1 MTPAQE
7 IAKLRDEINEHD
19 YLYYTAAA
27 PRISDREYDK
37 LFARLKELEAAHP
50 ELVTP
55 HSPTQRVGEKLLAG
69 FKHVAHAVP
78 MLSIDNTYN
87 EAELREFDGR
97 VSRGLDGA
105 KYEYLVDPKI
115 DGVSASLRYEDGAL
129 VLGATR
135 GDGRS
140 GDDITANIKTIRA
153 IPLRLRGRGWPG
165 VLEVRGE
172 VYWPRKAFD
181 AFNAQRVKDGE
192 EPFANPRNA
201 TTGALKSLDPRETAS
216 RGLAFIAHGFG
227 EIAGATFERA
237 SELFA
242 ALKQWGVP
250 VSPHQTLCKSIDE
263 VVQFVN
269 DWEARRHSLEYET
282 DGLVIKIDRLDQRDA
297 LGATSRFPRWC
308 IAYKYAAEQ
317 AESRL
322 LNVDF
327 QVGKLGTI
335 TPRAVMEPVQ
345 LSGTTVRHASLHNFD
360 QVARLGADHGGL
372 HLGDTVLVEKAGEI
386 IPQVIRITKKGS
398 PRGRLVEP
406 PSKCPVCKGDIEKDE
421 GGVYIRCINPA
432 CDAQIKERLKFFCGR
447 DQMDIE
453 GLGDIWIDRLVD
465 LGLIKDAGDLYKLST
480 RQAELSEI
488 ETVKEFGVTKARE
501 FIDSIRESIDH
512 SLPEQLK
519 RLRLRLPTTC
529 LDRCAKNFAN
539 IKAFASATE
548 ADLIARC
555 GLEPS
560 LASAVMAK
568 LNPPIGDAPKALAR
582 LVGTQGLRFKWAG
595 ESLISKLVERKW
607 VKGLADFY
615 SLEQHMESIARL
627 EFKSRLGA
635 TRAKEIIFNIEVS
648 KNCSLSRLIVAL
660 NIPHVGGSTAELLAE
675 HFGSM
680 DALVEAATTTPSPCK
695 GEGRGEGPTPKRA
708 KRSSGRT
715 AAPSLFGESADDDSQ
730 TVPPV
735 KSKPPADPLQEI
747 EGIGPEVASSI
758 RRFFAM
764 PSVQE
769 MLDKLR
775 KAGLRMNQE
784 LKPVQEHQPLKDKS
798 VVITGSF
805 ENYSRNDLEAL
816 IKRNGGKCVSAV
828 SKKTSF
834 LLCGNSPG
842 NKLDVARR
850 LGIEV
855 LDLSSFLDMLKR

>member
-50 ELVTP
+50 NLVTP
-55 HSPTQRVGEKLLAG
+55 DSPTQRVGERLLAG

-87 EAELREFDGR
+87 EAELRDFDGR

-115 DGVSASLRYEDGAL
+115 DGVSATLRYEDGAL
-129 VLGATR
+129 VLAATR
-135 GDGRS
+135 GDGKS
-140 GDDITANIKTIRA
+140 GDDITANVKTIRA
-153 IPLRLRGRGWPG
+153 IPLRLRGKGWPR

-172 VYWPRKAFD
+172 VYWPRRAFD
-181 AFNAQRVKDGE
+181 AFNAQRMKEGE

-227 EIAGATFERA
+227 QIAGAEFQRA

-242 ALKQWGVP
+242 AVKKWGVP
-250 VSPHQTLCKSIDE
+250 VSPHQALCKSIDE
-263 VVQFVN
+263 VVRFVN
-269 DWEARRHSLEYET
+269 DWESRRHSLEYET

-317 AESRL
+317 AESKL

-372 HLGDTVLVEKAGEI
+372 HVGDTVLVEKAGEI
-386 IPQVIRITKKGS
+386 IPQVIRITKPGK

-406 PSKCPVCKGDIEKDE
+406 PNKCPVCNGDIEKDE
-421 GGVYIRCINPA
+421 GGVYIRCINPS

-453 GLGDIWIDRLVD
+453 GVGEALVEQLVD
-465 LGLIKDAGDLYKLST
+465 QEYVKSYADLYKLLTEPQWPGSPT
-480 RQAELSEI
+480 SKWRDKLAALTFEQERRTEEGIKKQTVQLGEKRADKLLEGIERSKRQ
-488 ETVKEFGVTKARE
+488 
-501 FIDSIRESIDH
+501 
-512 SLPEQLK
+512 P
-519 RLRLRLPTTC
+519 
-529 LDRCAKNFAN
+529 
-539 IKAFASATE
+539 
-548 ADLIARC
+548 
-555 GLEPS
+555 
-560 LASAVMAK
+560 
-568 LNPPIGDAPKALAR
+568 LAR
-582 LVGTQGLRFKWAG
+582 V
-595 ESLISKLVERKW
+595 
-607 VKGLADFY
+607 LA
-615 SLEQHMESIARL
+615 
-627 EFKSRLGA
+627 
-635 TRAKEIIFNIEVS
+635 
-648 KNCSLSRLIVAL
+648 AL
-660 NIPHVGGSTAELLAE
+660 NIRHVGSSTAELLAE

-680 DALVEAATTTPSPCK
+680 DALAEAATTTPSPSQ
-695 GEGRGEGPTPKRA
+695 GEGRREGPTPKRP
-708 KRSSGRT
+708 KRSSQRT
-715 AAPSLFGESADDDSQ
+715 TAPSLFGADTDDDSQ
-730 TVPPV
+730 TAPPV

-747 EGIGPEVASSI
+747 EGIGPEVASTI
-758 RRFFAM
+758 RHFFTSAAGRKTW
-764 PSVQE
+764 QA
-769 MLDKLR
+769 LR
-775 KAGLRMNQE
+775 DAGVNMTQPRRA
-784 LKPVQEHQPLKDKS
+784 KSDRQPLAGKTL
-798 VVITGSF
+798 VVTGTLKG
-805 ENYSRNDLEAL
+805 YSRSEIEKL
-816 IKRNGGKCVSAV
+816 IKDLGGKVASSV
-828 SKKTSF
+828 SKKTDY
-834 LLCGNSPG
+834 LVCGEDAGS
-842 NKLDVARR
+842 KLDKAKE
-850 LGIEV
+850 LGVEV
-855 LDLSSFLDMLKR
+855 LSESQFKILIGAN

>member
-19 YLYYTAAA
+19 YLYYTIGS
-27 PRISDREYDK
+27 PRISDREYDM

-55 HSPTQRVGEKLLAG
+55 DSPTQRVGEKLLAG
-69 FKHVAHAVP
+69 FRHVAHTVP

-87 EAELREFDGR
+87 EAELRDFDGR

-129 VLGATR
+129 VLAATR
-135 GDGRS
+135 GDGKS
-140 GDDITANIKTIRA
+140 GDDITANVKTIRA
-153 IPLRLRGRGWPG
+153 IPLRLRGKGWPR

-172 VYWPRKAFD
+172 VYWPRRAFD
-181 AFNAQRVKDGE
+181 AFNEKIKNLNEQLRREGKKE
-192 EPFANPRNA
+192 KELLANPRNA

-250 VSPHQTLCKSIDE
+250 VSPHLTLCQSIDE
-263 VVQFVN
+263 VVRFVK
-269 DWEARRHSLEYET
+269 DWESRRHCLEYET
-282 DGLVIKIDRLDQRDA
+282 DGLVIKIDRFDQRDA

-317 AESRL
+317 AESKL

-386 IPQVIRITKKGS
+386 IPQVIRITKTGS

-406 PSKCPVCKGDIEKDE
+406 PSKCPVCNGEIEKDE
-421 GGVYIRCINPA
+421 GGVYIRCINPS

-453 GLGDIWIDRLVD
+453 GVGEALVEQLVD
-465 LGLIKDAGDLYKLST
+465 KCYVHSYADLYKIANEE
-480 RQAELSEI
+480 AERPGI
-488 ETVKEFGVTKARE
+488 WRDK
-501 FIDSIRESIDH
+501 
-512 SLPEQLK
+512 
-519 RLRLRLPTTC
+519 
-529 LDRCAKNFAN
+529 
-539 IKAFASATE
+539 
-548 ADLIARC
+548 
-555 GLEPS
+555 
-560 LASAVMAK
+560 LASLTFEQERVIKGEKETKSVSLGIPRTDK
-568 LNPPIGDAPKALAR
+568 LLKGIERSKKQPLAR
-582 LVGTQGLRFKWAG
+582 V
-595 ESLISKLVERKW
+595 
-607 VKGLADFY
+607 LA
-615 SLEQHMESIARL
+615 
-627 EFKSRLGA
+627 
-635 TRAKEIIFNIEVS
+635 
-648 KNCSLSRLIVAL
+648 AL
-660 NIPHVGGSTAELLAE
+660 NIRHVGSSTAELLAD

-680 DALVEAATTTPSPCK
+680 EALAEAATTTPSPAQREDRGEDSTPSPSK
-695 GEGRGEGPTPKRA
+695 GGGRGEGPAPKRA
-708 KRSSGRT
+708 KRSSRRT
-715 AAPSLFGESADDDSQ
+715 AAPSLFGADTDDDSQ
-730 TVPPV
+730 TAPPV

-747 EGIGPEVASSI
+747 EGIGPEVAASI
-758 RRFFAM
+758 RNFFSSDAGRM
-764 PSVQE
+764 AWQALRDAGVNMVQPRRAKS
-769 MLDKLR
+769 D
-775 KAGLRMNQE
+775 
-784 LKPVQEHQPLKDKS
+784 HQPLADKTL
-798 VVITGSF
+798 VVTGTL
-805 ENYSRNDLEAL
+805 EGYSRSEIEKL
-816 IKRNGGKCVSAV
+816 IKDLGGKVASGV
-828 SKKTSF
+828 SKKTDY
-834 LLCGNSPG
+834 LVCGKDAGS
-842 NKLDVARR
+842 KLEKAKE
-850 LGIEV
+850 LNIEI
-855 LDLSSFLDMLKR
+855 LSEAQFKKLIGA

>member
-37 LFARLKELEAAHP
+37 LFARLKELESAHP

-55 HSPTQRVGEKLLAG
+55 DSPTQRVGEKLLAG

-87 EAELREFDGR
+87 EAELRDFDGR

-115 DGVSASLRYEDGAL
+115 DGVSASLRYENGAL
-129 VLGATR
+129 VLAATR
-135 GDGRS
+135 GDGKS
-140 GDDITANIKTIRA
+140 GDDITANVKTIRA
-153 IPLRLRGRGWPG
+153 IPLRLRGKGWPR

-181 AFNAQRVKDGE
+181 VFNAQRVKDGE

-227 EIAGATFERA
+227 EIAGATFNRA

-250 VSPHQTLCKSIDE
+250 ISPHQTLCKSINE

-269 DWEARRHSLEYET
+269 DWESRRHSLEYET

-317 AESRL
+317 AESKL

-372 HLGDTVLVEKAGEI
+372 HVGDTVLVEKAGEI
-386 IPQVIRITKKGS
+386 IPQVIRITKPGK

-406 PSKCPVCKGDIEKDE
+406 PNKCPVCNGEIEKDE

-453 GLGDIWIDRLVD
+453 GVGEALVEQLVD
-465 LGLIKDAGDLYKLST
+465 ECYVHSYADLYKI
-480 RQAELSEI
+480 ANEESERPG
-488 ETVKEFGVTKARE
+488 KWRDK
-501 FIDSIRESIDH
+501 
-512 SLPEQLK
+512 
-519 RLRLRLPTTC
+519 
-529 LDRCAKNFAN
+529 
-539 IKAFASATE
+539 
-548 ADLIARC
+548 
-555 GLEPS
+555 
-560 LASAVMAK
+560 LASLTFEQERVIKGEKKTIPVPLGIPRTDK
-568 LNPPIGDAPKALAR
+568 LLKGIERSKKQPLAR
-582 LVGTQGLRFKWAG
+582 V
-595 ESLISKLVERKW
+595 
-607 VKGLADFY
+607 LA
-615 SLEQHMESIARL
+615 
-627 EFKSRLGA
+627 
-635 TRAKEIIFNIEVS
+635 
-648 KNCSLSRLIVAL
+648 AL
-660 NIPHVGGSTAELLAE
+660 NIRHVGSSTAELLAD

-680 DALVEAATTTPSPCK
+680 EALAEAATATPSHTQREDRGEDSTPSPYK
-695 GEGRGEGPTPKRA
+695 GGGRGEGPAPKRA
-708 KRSSGRT
+708 KRSSRRT
-715 AAPSLFGESADDDSQ
+715 DAPSLFGADTDDDSQ
-730 TVPPV
+730 TAPPV

-747 EGIGPEVASSI
+747 EGIGPEVAASI
-758 RRFFAM
+758 RNFFSSAAGRM
-764 PSVQE
+764 AWQALREAGVNMVQPRRAKS
-769 MLDKLR
+769 D
-775 KAGLRMNQE
+775 
-784 LKPVQEHQPLKDKS
+784 HQPLAGKTL
-798 VVITGSF
+798 VVTGTLES
-805 ENYSRNDLEAL
+805 YSRSEIEKL
-816 IKRNGGKCVSAV
+816 IKDLGGKVASSV
-828 SKKTSF
+828 SKKTDY
-834 LLCGNSPG
+834 LVCGEDAGSKLEKAKELNIEILSEAQF
-842 NKLDVARR
+842 NKLIGA
-850 LGIEV
+850 
-855 LDLSSFLDMLKR
+855 